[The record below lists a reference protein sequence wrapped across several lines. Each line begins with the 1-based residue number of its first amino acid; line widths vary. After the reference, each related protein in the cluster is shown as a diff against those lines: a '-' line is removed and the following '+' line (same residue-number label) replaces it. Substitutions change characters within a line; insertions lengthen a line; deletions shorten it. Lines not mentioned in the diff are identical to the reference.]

1 MESFMSNGPV
11 GDPIFPGP
19 PAVPPAPGHPQRPK
33 HHDAAHDWVVI
44 HRGGEGSKA
53 HVQSLEHKLVKAK
66 IPARVEHDDEH
77 RVVLEVPREHE
88 AEAKKVIGSD
98 QVSGVGEKAH
108 QTGEERIEAEEQS
121 ELSGAFKASTTRWIL
136 IVVAI
141 AVFFL
146 LVVGL
151 LPFFTR

>member
-1 MESFMSNGPV
+1 M
-11 GDPIFPGP
+11 
-19 PAVPPAPGHPQRPK
+19 
-33 HHDAAHDWVVI
+33 
-44 HRGGEGSKA
+44 
-53 HVQSLEHKLVKAK
+53 
-66 IPARVEHDDEH
+66 
-77 RVVLEVPREHE
+77 
-88 AEAKKVIGSD
+88 
-98 QVSGVGEKAH
+98 
-108 QTGEERIEAEEQS
+108 EAEEQA